1 METTLGFPT
10 FYHRRDRFAMILK
23 NIITFMIIM
32 FLACSL
38 DWEWSNIKSFV
49 SGVVLATYVIKKYF
63 E

>member
-1 METTLGFPT
+1 
-10 FYHRRDRFAMILK
+10 MILK

-49 SGVVLATYVIKKYF
+49 SGVVLATYIIKKYF